1 MVIRQG
7 KLRVDGVSVVQDRLI
22 CSDKGLTLEMSDSNL
37 FTVVNLIYLNYKLST
52 LLINQT

>member
-7 KLRVDGVSVVQDRLI
+7 KLRVDCACVVQDRLI

-37 FTVVNLIYLNYKLST
+37 FTVVNIIYLNYKLST

>member
-7 KLRVDGVSVVQDRLI
+7 KLRVDGVCVVRDRLI
-22 CSDKGLTLEMSDSNL
+22 CSDKGLTLEMSDSIF
-37 FTVVNLIYLNYKLST
+37 FTVVNIIYLNYKLST